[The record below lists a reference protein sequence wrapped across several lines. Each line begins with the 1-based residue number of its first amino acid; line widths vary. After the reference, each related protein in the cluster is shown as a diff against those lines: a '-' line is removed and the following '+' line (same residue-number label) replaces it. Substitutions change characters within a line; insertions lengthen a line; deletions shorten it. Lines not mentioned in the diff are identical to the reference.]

1 MKSKDEVISCLNRDL
16 CICDTTIRDSENASG
31 VVLSNT
37 EKYKIAKLLDNAG
50 IAQINAGMPMASP
63 EEKKTVKRIARMG
76 LQASI
81 MSSNRAEKSDID
93 ESLACEVDAVSI
105 ALPISDVQLEARKWT
120 RKWVQDK
127 LYETAEYALDHGLY
141 VSYVM
146 EDAARANT
154 AFLMVCAMDAKELG
168 VDRIVYSDSVGVG
181 EPAATFDRIKMLKE
195 VTEMDIGVQ
204 MRNDFGMATANTFS
218 AMKAGAKFV
227 DASIMG
233 IGSRAGNAPLEEV
246 ALVAEERMYI
256 DTRIDLPAL
265 KNVAKAL
272 AKASGRKIWESKPV
286 FGSGCFAQ
294 EGGISADGDADA
306 NSVLEPYDPAL
317 VGGVREIVLGKHTTA
332 DSVKYTLKEM
342 KISVDDDEA
351 VELAALV
358 KQSASDLHRSLSNE
372 DLFELYNDMKS
383 GSIFDEDEDE
393 DDEDF
398 VKIPTRKEEED
409 EDEEE

>member
-1 MKSKDEVISCLNRDL
+1 MKSKDEVIACLNRDI

-50 IAQINAGMPMASP
+50 IAQINVGMPMASA

-105 ALPISDVQLEARKWT
+105 ALPISDIQLEVRQWT
-120 RKWVQDK
+120 RKWVLDK
-127 LYETAEYALDHGLY
+127 FYETAEYALDHGLY

-146 EDAARANT
+146 EDAPRANT
-154 AFLMVCAMDAKELG
+154 AFLMRCAMDAKELG

-181 EPAATFDRIKMLKE
+181 EPNATYDKIKMLRE
-195 VTEMDIGVQ
+195 VTEMDVGVQ
-204 MRNDFGMATANTFS
+204 MRNDFGMATANTLS
-218 AMKAGAKFV
+218 AMKAGARFV

-246 ALVAEERMYI
+246 ALIAEELLNI
-256 DTRIDLPAL
+256 DTKIDLPAL
-265 KNVAKAL
+265 KNVAVAL

-294 EGGISADGDADA
+294 ESGINTAGDADS
-306 NSVLEPYDPAL
+306 NDVLEPYDPAV
-317 VGGVREIVLGKHTTA
+317 VGGVREIVLGKHC
-332 DSVKYTLKEM
+332 SVESVIYTLSTLNINIDPDKAE
-342 KISVDDDEA
+342 
-351 VELAALV
+351 ELTALV
-358 KQSASDLHRSLSNE
+358 KQNASDLHRSLTTD
-372 DLFELYNDMKS
+372 DLTELYDDLMT
-383 GSIFDEDEDE
+383 GSIFDDE
-393 DDEDF
+393 DDED
-398 VKIPTRKEEED
+398 
-409 EDEEE
+409 DEE